1 MEGEPTEALGEP
13 TEALGEP
20 IEPPE
25 EPPMEPTETLG
36 EPTEALGEPTEAL
49 GEPIEPPEEPPMEPT
64 ETLGEP
70 TEALGEPTEALGEPI
85 EPPEEPPME
94 PTETLGEPT
103 EALGEPTEALG
114 EPIEPPEEPELPP
127 GDGIETG
134 GPPDGDET
142 PRVDWQFARTSTAES
157 ATQKP
162 EIRTV
167 SFIAIDPPS
176 GSKLVCRR
184 HTYLAY
190 HRRGIQPLGYLMRQS
205 AIASLAVLVVIQ
217 PAAPHGGR
225 IVPVPFLLAL
235 LPNAP
240 HHPGSQVEQ
249 HKGEREQRA
258 HVVEEKA
265 EEIHV

>member
-20 IEPPE
+20 IEPPD

-49 GEPIEPPEEPPMEPT
+49 GEPIEPPDEPPMEP
-64 ETLGEP
+64 
-70 TEALGEPTEALGEPI
+70 
-85 EPPEEPPME
+85 PE
-94 PTETLGEPT
+94 
-103 EALGEPTEALG
+103 

-142 PRVDWQFARTSTAES
+142 PRGVWQFARTSTAES

-167 SFIAIDPPS
+167 SFIATDPPS
-176 GSKLVCRR
+176 GSKLACHR
-184 HTYLAY
+184 HTW
-190 HRRGIQPLGYLMRQS
+190 
-205 AIASLAVLVVIQ
+205 
-217 PAAPHGGR
+217 
-225 IVPVPFLLAL
+225 
-235 LPNAP
+235 
-240 HHPGSQVEQ
+240 
-249 HKGEREQRA
+249 
-258 HVVEEKA
+258 
-265 EEIHV
+265 